1 MGRLNVCRLL
11 NHLPINVGLE
21 QKIRFIQI
29 KKFIRV
35 KSILLFGNL
44 LPTRHKPK
52 LPLKTVLGRKRTN
65 RNSFECDSNDVD
77 SFQQLYDLSKPLQE
91 DEKNRRKDI
100 EEASAKRNE
109 VWVPPSE
116 KVSIA
121 NSTRL
126 YSKGMRQI
134 VALERRRIKASEPG
148 EYLSRLVPVLRSH

>member
-1 MGRLNVCRLL
+1 MIKMKDNKLNEDNDNIVGYRLYLEGIERKKRLAL
-11 NHLPINVGLE
+11 L
-21 QKIRFIQI
+21 
-29 KKFIRV
+29 KKEYY
-35 KSILLFGNL
+35 
-44 LPTRHKPK
+44 KPK
-52 LPLKTVLGRKRTN
+52 LPLKTALGRKRTN

-77 SFQQLYDLSKPLQE
+77 SFQQLYALSKPLQE
-91 DEKNRRKDI
+91 DGKNRRKDI